1 MTDEIKKQEVMDA
14 LHESGREFAKAADAY
29 QQMAN
34 SYYSGLEPE
43 EQLMAFCAIVE
54 KLYQGELDEGRSYRG
69 ILYETFGWGPEAYS
83 AAQHAGFLA
92 LHNSIY
98 RFEDLKHVLENTLKE
113 LELEVDDEKISG
125 ALAKHFF

>member
-1 MTDEIKKQEVMDA
+1 MTDEIKKQEVMDK
-14 LHESGREFAKAADAY
+14 LHETGKQMREAFDAY

-34 SYYSGLEPE
+34 SYYSSLEPE

-54 KLYQGELDEGRSYRG
+54 KLCQGELDEGQSYRG
-69 ILYETFGWGPEAYS
+69 ILYTTFGWGPEAYS

-98 RFEDLKHVLENTLKE
+98 KFEDLKHVLVQTLKE
-113 LELEVDDEKISG
+113 LELEVDDEKMSD